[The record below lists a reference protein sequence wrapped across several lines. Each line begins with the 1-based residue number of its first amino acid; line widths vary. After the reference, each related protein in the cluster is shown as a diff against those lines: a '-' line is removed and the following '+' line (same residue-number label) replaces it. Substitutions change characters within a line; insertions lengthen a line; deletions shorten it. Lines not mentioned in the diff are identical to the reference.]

1 MRIRRFIVAAAIG
14 TASLGFAA
22 TAFAYFSTSGS
33 GTGSA
38 VIGAADHVQI
48 DATTASSIYPGA
60 PGIDVAIKIT
70 NTGKGTQKVGTVS
83 LDSVTTPLNCAA
95 SDFTMV
101 PVAVNQTIAS
111 GASATVHG
119 SLVMA
124 DNGDQNACQGG
135 SLTMHLSS
143 N

>member
-1 MRIRRFIVAAAIG
+1 MRIRRFIVAAAVG
-14 TASLGFAA
+14 TASLAFAA
-22 TAFAYFSTSGS
+22 GAYAYFTTSGS

-60 PGIDVAIKIT
+60 PGIDVTIKVT
-70 NTGKGTQKVGTVS
+70 NPGKGTQHVGTVS
-83 LDSVTTPLNCAA
+83 LDSVTPPLNCAA
-95 SDFTMV
+95 SDFTMT
-101 PVAVNQTIAS
+101 PVAVNQTLAS
-111 GASATVHG
+111 GASTTVHG

-124 DNGDQNACQGG
+124 DNGDQNPCQGG
-135 SLTMHLSS
+135 SLTMNLSS